1 MHSVYIHIPFCK
13 TICTYCDFCKVFY
26 NEKFT
31 TKYLQNLEKEILS
44 QYNNEILDTIYIG
57 GGTPS
62 SLNQVELKKL
72 LDEISKITDIK
83 GYDDEIMFTPSENK
97 ATMRE
102 DIEGEMLSAKEALA
116 NAPKKN
122 GNFVEVPVMIN
133 E

>member
-1 MHSVYIHIPFCK
+1 MDKLTKEEVNHIAHLAR
-13 TICTYCDFCKVFY
+13 IGMSDSDV
-26 NEKFT
+26 
-31 TKYLQNLEKEILS
+31 EIF
-44 QYNNEILDTIYIG
+44 
-57 GGTPS
+57 
-62 SLNQVELKKL
+62 QVELKKL
-72 LDEISKITDIK
+72 LDEVSKITDIK

>member
-1 MHSVYIHIPFCK
+1 MDKLTKEEVNHIAHLAR
-13 TICTYCDFCKVFY
+13 IGMSDSDV
-26 NEKFT
+26 
-31 TKYLQNLEKEILS
+31 EIF
-44 QYNNEILDTIYIG
+44 
-57 GGTPS
+57 
-62 SLNQVELKKL
+62 QVELKKL
-72 LDEISKITDIK
+72 LDEVSKITDIK

-116 NAPKKN
+116 NVPKKN

>member
-1 MHSVYIHIPFCK
+1 MDKLTKEEVNHIAH
-13 TICTYCDFCKVFY
+13 
-26 NEKFT
+26 
-31 TKYLQNLEKEILS
+31 LAR
-44 QYNNEILDTIYIG
+44 IG
-57 GGTPS
+57 MSDSDVETF
-62 SLNQVELKKL
+62 QVELKKL
-72 LDEISKITDIK
+72 LDEVSKITDIK

-97 ATMRE
+97 AALRE

>member
-1 MHSVYIHIPFCK
+1 MDKLTKEEVNHIAHLAR
-13 TICTYCDFCKVFY
+13 IGMSDSDV
-26 NEKFT
+26 
-31 TKYLQNLEKEILS
+31 EIF
-44 QYNNEILDTIYIG
+44 
-57 GGTPS
+57 
-62 SLNQVELKKL
+62 QVELKKL
-72 LDEISKITDIK
+72 LDEVSKITDIK

-102 DIEGEMLSAKEALA
+102 DIEGEMLSVKEALA

>member
-1 MHSVYIHIPFCK
+1 MDKLTKEEVNHIAHLAR
-13 TICTYCDFCKVFY
+13 IGMSDSDV
-26 NEKFT
+26 
-31 TKYLQNLEKEILS
+31 EIF
-44 QYNNEILDTIYIG
+44 
-57 GGTPS
+57 
-62 SLNQVELKKL
+62 QVELKKL
-72 LDEISKITDIK
+72 LDEVSKITDIK
-83 GYDDEIMFTPSENK
+83 GYDDEIIFTPSENK

>member
-1 MHSVYIHIPFCK
+1 MDKLTKEEANHIAHLAR
-13 TICTYCDFCKVFY
+13 IGMSDSDV
-26 NEKFT
+26 
-31 TKYLQNLEKEILS
+31 EIF
-44 QYNNEILDTIYIG
+44 
-57 GGTPS
+57 
-62 SLNQVELKKL
+62 QVELKKL
-72 LDEISKITDIK
+72 LDEVSKITDVK

>member
-1 MHSVYIHIPFCK
+1 MDKLTKEEVNHIAH
-13 TICTYCDFCKVFY
+13 
-26 NEKFT
+26 
-31 TKYLQNLEKEILS
+31 LAR
-44 QYNNEILDTIYIG
+44 IG
-57 GGTPS
+57 MSDSDVETF
-62 SLNQVELKKL
+62 QVELKKL
-72 LDEISKITDIK
+72 LDEVSKITDIK

>member
-1 MHSVYIHIPFCK
+1 MDKLTKEEVNHIAHLAR
-13 TICTYCDFCKVFY
+13 IGMSDSDV
-26 NEKFT
+26 
-31 TKYLQNLEKEILS
+31 EIF
-44 QYNNEILDTIYIG
+44 
-57 GGTPS
+57 
-62 SLNQVELKKL
+62 QVELKKL
-72 LDEISKITDIK
+72 LDEVSKITDIK

-97 ATMRE
+97 ATIRE

>member
-1 MHSVYIHIPFCK
+1 MDKLTKEEVNHIAHLAR
-13 TICTYCDFCKVFY
+13 IGMSDSDV
-26 NEKFT
+26 
-31 TKYLQNLEKEILS
+31 EIF
-44 QYNNEILDTIYIG
+44 
-57 GGTPS
+57 
-62 SLNQVELKKL
+62 QVELKEL
-72 LDEISKITDIK
+72 LDEVSKITDIK

>member
-1 MHSVYIHIPFCK
+1 MDKLTKEEVNHIAH
-13 TICTYCDFCKVFY
+13 
-26 NEKFT
+26 
-31 TKYLQNLEKEILS
+31 LAR
-44 QYNNEILDTIYIG
+44 IG
-57 GGTPS
+57 MSDSDVETF
-62 SLNQVELKKL
+62 QIELKKL
-72 LDEISKITDIK
+72 LDEVSKITDIK

-97 ATMRE
+97 AALRE

>member
-1 MHSVYIHIPFCK
+1 MDKLTKEEVNHIAH
-13 TICTYCDFCKVFY
+13 
-26 NEKFT
+26 
-31 TKYLQNLEKEILS
+31 LAR
-44 QYNNEILDTIYIG
+44 IG
-57 GGTPS
+57 MSDSDVETF
-62 SLNQVELKKL
+62 QVELKKL
-72 LDEISKITDIK
+72 LDEVSKITDIK

-97 ATMRE
+97 AAMRE

>member
-1 MHSVYIHIPFCK
+1 
-13 TICTYCDFCKVFY
+13 
-26 NEKFT
+26 
-31 TKYLQNLEKEILS
+31 
-44 QYNNEILDTIYIG
+44 
-57 GGTPS
+57 
-62 SLNQVELKKL
+62 
-72 LDEISKITDIK
+72 
-83 GYDDEIMFTPSENK
+83 MFTPSENK

>member
-1 MHSVYIHIPFCK
+1 MDKLTKEEVNHIAHLAR
-13 TICTYCDFCKVFY
+13 IGMSDSDV
-26 NEKFT
+26 
-31 TKYLQNLEKEILS
+31 EIF
-44 QYNNEILDTIYIG
+44 
-57 GGTPS
+57 
-62 SLNQVELKKL
+62 QVELKKL
-72 LDEISKITDIK
+72 LDEVSKITDIK

-97 ATMRE
+97 ATLRE

>member
-1 MHSVYIHIPFCK
+1 MHKLTKEEVNHIAHLAR
-13 TICTYCDFCKVFY
+13 IGMSDSDV
-26 NEKFT
+26 
-31 TKYLQNLEKEILS
+31 EIF
-44 QYNNEILDTIYIG
+44 
-57 GGTPS
+57 
-62 SLNQVELKKL
+62 QVELKKL
-72 LDEISKITDIK
+72 LDEVSKITDIK

>member
-1 MHSVYIHIPFCK
+1 MDK
-13 TICTYCDFCKVFY
+13 L
-26 NEKFT
+26 
-31 TKYLQNLEKEILS
+31 TKEEVNNIAHLARIGMSDSDVEIF
-44 QYNNEILDTIYIG
+44 
-57 GGTPS
+57 
-62 SLNQVELKKL
+62 QVELKKL
-72 LDEISKITDIK
+72 LDEVSKITDVK

>member
-1 MHSVYIHIPFCK
+1 MDKLTKEEVNHIAHLAR
-13 TICTYCDFCKVFY
+13 IGMSDSDV
-26 NEKFT
+26 
-31 TKYLQNLEKEILS
+31 EIF
-44 QYNNEILDTIYIG
+44 
-57 GGTPS
+57 
-62 SLNQVELKKL
+62 QVELKKL
-72 LDEISKITDIK
+72 LDEVSKITDVK

>member
-1 MHSVYIHIPFCK
+1 MDKLTKEEVNHIAHLAR
-13 TICTYCDFCKVFY
+13 IGMSDSDV
-26 NEKFT
+26 
-31 TKYLQNLEKEILS
+31 EIF
-44 QYNNEILDTIYIG
+44 
-57 GGTPS
+57 
-62 SLNQVELKKL
+62 QVELKKL
-72 LDEISKITDIK
+72 LDEVSKITDIK
-83 GYDDEIMFTPSENK
+83 CYDDEIMFTPSENK